1 VRAVT
6 VEEDGGA
13 DPTKAKSIWVAVDRV
28 DDDSF
33 SGTVVYGGID
43 EVGYRNGDTI
53 TAPKD
58 RIWDLSQIGDHGR
71 PELNADRALSMVG
84 KTVLIGITE
93 KSPEF
98 GVRQSQVVGMIQ
110 TIDDNGIR
118 LQLQDGTDYVLPP
131 DVRSFE
137 DAWPGE
143 YRLRSTGEVIV
154 NPDFTT
160 NWVSERP

>member
-71 PELNADRALSMVG
+71 PELNAD
-84 KTVLIGITE
+84 
-93 KSPEF
+93 
-98 GVRQSQVVGMIQ
+98 
-110 TIDDNGIR
+110 
-118 LQLQDGTDYVLPP
+118 
-131 DVRSFE
+131 
-137 DAWPGE
+137 
-143 YRLRSTGEVIV
+143 
-154 NPDFTT
+154 
-160 NWVSERP
+160 